1 MKGMGEEIKRILPD
15 RFLERKAAL
24 IDRIASHPEV
34 LRLKAQYPEL
44 VDVNRDLSNLGNHIS
59 CFDHCQSCPGLNSC
73 LNEFPG
79 HSSHEEVSDK
89 QHMLIFRLRKC
100 PKLIASEKRKS
111 NQNRIKSH
119 HIPAHI
125 AAATFEDL
133 EIDPQRRL
141 AIAECINFC
150 TGYQKGVTY
159 KGIYLYGPMGV
170 GKSRV
175 VGAIANELA
184 GMGLDVIMVYVPEFL
199 EEIKESIST
208 NDVQSKLNTLME
220 VDILILDDIGAGQS
234 SSWTRDGVLSPVL
247 NKRMET
253 KATIFTSNLTISE
266 LSTYFLNSRD
276 SKVQLPRTQHETNT
290 ARIMERIEPFV
301 KVLHVGGR
309 NRRRDNSHNNGGSYE
324 NINR

>member
-1 MKGMGEEIKRILPD
+1 MKSVGEEIKRILPD

-24 IDRIASHPEV
+24 VKGISEHPEV
-34 LRLKAQYPEL
+34 KRLIAEYPNQ
-44 VDVNRDLSNLGNHIS
+44 VNVNRDLSILGNHVS
-59 CFDHCQSCPGLNSC
+59 CFDHCQSCPGLGAC

-89 QHMLIFRLRKC
+89 QPTLIFRLRKC
-100 PKLIASEKRKS
+100 PKLLASEKRIS

-133 EIDPQRRL
+133 DHDSHRRL

-150 TGYQKGVTY
+150 AGYQKGTTH
-159 KGIYLYGPMGV
+159 KGLYLYGPMGV

-184 GMGLDVIMVYVPEFL
+184 GMGHDVIMVYVPEFL
-199 EEIKESIST
+199 EEIKESFST
-208 NDVQSKLNTLME
+208 NDVHSKLTALME
-220 VDILILDDIGAGQS
+220 VEVLILDDIGAGQS
-234 SSWTRDGVLSPVL
+234 TSWTRDGVLGSVL
-247 NKRMET
+247 NMRMET
-253 KATIFTSNLTISE
+253 KATIYTSNLTISE
-266 LSTYFLNSRD
+266 LSNYFLNARD
-276 SKVQLPRTQHETNT
+276 SKGAQMDRKQHETNA

-309 NRRRDNSHNNGGSYE
+309 NRRREG
-324 NINR
+324 

>member
-1 MKGMGEEIKRILPD
+1 MKSVGEEIKRILPD
-15 RFLERKAAL
+15 RFQERKAAL
-24 IDRIASHPEV
+24 VKSIGEHPEV
-34 LRLKAQYPEL
+34 LRLLAEYPDH
-44 VDVNRDLSNLGNHIS
+44 VDVNRDLSSLGNHVS
-59 CFDHCQSCPGLNSC
+59 CFDHCQSCPGLDGC

-79 HSSHEEVSDK
+79 HSSHEEVSEK
-89 QHMLIFRLRKC
+89 QPMLIFRLRKC
-100 PKLIASEKRKS
+100 PKLLASEKRKS
-111 NQNRIKSH
+111 NQKRIKSH

-133 EIDPQRRL
+133 EHDAHRRL

-150 TGYQKGVTY
+150 AGYQKGTTH
-159 KGIYLYGPMGV
+159 KGLYLYGPMGV

-184 GMGLDVIMVYVPEFL
+184 GLDLDVVMVYVPEFL

-208 NDVQSKLNTLME
+208 NEVQSKLVALME
-220 VDILILDDIGAGQS
+220 VDVLILDDIGAGQS
-234 SSWTRDGVLSPVL
+234 SSWTRDGVLGPIL

-253 KATIFTSNLTISE
+253 KATIYTSNLTMQE
-266 LSTYFLNSRD
+266 LSNYFLHARD
-276 SKVQLPRTQHETNT
+276 SKTQSDRKQHETNT

-309 NRRRDNSHNNGGSYE
+309 NRRRDNSNN
-324 NINR
+324 